1 MTSANG
7 YPTILTF
14 SGGFYFDLENPDPQ
28 RVLINDIAQGLSN
41 TCRFA
46 GQCREFYSV
55 AQHSVHVSE
64 IVPPEDALAALLHDA
79 QEAYIHD
86 ITRPLKQLLPDYRD
100 IEKVLER
107 VIAERFAL
115 PWPLPASIKGAD
127 LIMLATEQRDL
138 MPPHEDTWYCLRG
151 ITPRAAPLYPWTPQ
165 QARTEFLCRFYQLG
179 GT

>member
-14 SGGFYFDLENPDPQ
+14 TGGFYFDLENPDPE
-28 RVLINDIAQGLSN
+28 RILINDIAQGLSN

-64 IVPPEDALAALLHDA
+64 LVPRWDALAALLHDA

-107 VIAERFAL
+107 TIAERFDL
-115 PWPLPASIKGAD
+115 CWPLPPSVKDAD
-127 LIMLATEQRDL
+127 LVMLATEQRDL
-138 MPPHEDTWYCLRG
+138 MPPHADTWYCLRG
-151 ITPRAAPLYPWTPQ
+151 IVPRHDPIIPWTPH
-165 QARTEFLCRFYQLG
+165 QARYQFLRRFYELTSQ
-179 GT
+179 